1 MDLLRLFI
9 QVAEKGSIA
18 AAARD
23 LDVSPSLATR
33 RLAALERALKTRLF
47 QRTTRSLKL
56 TEGGAIALRWAAGAL
71 ENYAQVSDDLAA
83 SEGRP
88 AGLIRLAAT
97 EYAAMVVLPSFLAEF
112 GARFPQIRFSIAT
125 TDSIV
130 KLVEEGYDV
139 ALHSGLVPDADVVG
153 VRLRDVRRILCA
165 SPDYLKR
172 RGVPSNLKDL
182 AHHNCLVHG
191 PTEPRNW
198 FFRRRQR
205 LTGQAVNPYVTLDDH
220 LALVA
225 MARNG
230 LGIIR
235 VSLNAAHDDL
245 RSRRLVQILPE
256 YECVYQ
262 TGELPGLWIMYPNRR
277 LPFRTRV
284 FVDALTRHLR
294 KLPEPGKGMR

>member
-1 MDLLRLFI
+1 MNPRMS
-9 QVAEKGSIA
+9 G
-18 AAARD
+18 
-23 LDVSPSLATR
+23 
-33 RLAALERALKTRLF
+33 
-47 QRTTRSLKL
+47 
-56 TEGGAIALRWAAGAL
+56 
-71 ENYAQVSDDLAA
+71 AA
-83 SEGRP
+83 SH
-88 AGLIRLAAT
+88 
-97 EYAAMVVLPSFLAEF
+97 PS
-112 GARFPQIRFSIAT
+112 RRNT
-125 TDSIV
+125 N
-130 KLVEEGYDV
+130 
-139 ALHSGLVPDADVVG
+139 VVG

-172 RGVPSNLKDL
+172 GGVPSNLKDL
-182 AHHNCLVHG
+182 SHHNCLVHG
-191 PTEPRNW
+191 PTEPKNW

-235 VSLNAAHDDL
+235 VSLNAVRDDL
-245 RSRRLVQILPE
+245 RSRRLVQLLPE

-294 KLPEPGKGMR
+294 KLPEPGKA